1 MRKKFISVLMCS
13 LLAIE
18 CIGCGGASSSSGSSS
33 SSSSSIVSSDTAS
46 LQNKEEKQTE
56 YKDVMKDYDNFNCVN
71 YPCTPVRVYGT
82 VESIQSDKESESYFV
97 KLDGKMFTVEKFS
110 GGLDKVKVGD
120 KVDWR
125 GITSNDNGLV
135 KICLENE
142 VAAKQ
147 EETKKEEVK
156 EETKEVEAYREG
168 MYKVGVDIP
177 AGEYRIFSKNNC
189 YVECAKDS
197 TGTNE
202 SIIFNEN
209 LDYETMYV
217 TLQKGDYFKITN
229 AIMYKAANA
238 PIAKSDEICDGMF
251 KVGVD
256 ELAPGEYKVVR
267 TGENSYIEVSKD
279 SRHLPSG
286 IIMNDIL
293 TTDSYITLSKGQ
305 YVTLKGCK
313 LIK

>member
-1 MRKKFISVLMCS
+1 MRKKIISVLMCS

-46 LQNKEEKQTE
+46 SQNKEEKQIE
-56 YKDVMKDYDNFNCVN
+56 YRDVMKDYDNFNIAN

-135 KICLENE
+135 KIYLENE

-147 EETKKEEVK
+147 EETKKEEK
-156 EETKEVEAYREG
+156 K
-168 MYKVGVDIP
+168 DIP
-177 AGEYRIFSKNNC
+177 
-189 YVECAKDS
+189 
-197 TGTNE
+197 T
-202 SIIFNEN
+202 
-209 LDYETMYV
+209 
-217 TLQKGDYFKITN
+217 
-229 AIMYKAANA
+229 
-238 PIAKSDEICDGMF
+238 
-251 KVGVD
+251 
-256 ELAPGEYKVVR
+256 EYKSAL
-267 TGENSYIEVSKD
+267 TKAKLYADNMNMSKQSIYEQLTSEYGEKFSAEAAQYAIDNLQVDYKQNALKKAQSYQESMSMSPRAIYDQLVSEYGEKF
-279 SRHLPSG
+279 
-286 IIMNDIL
+286 
-293 TTDSYITLSKGQ
+293 TAEEAQ
-305 YVTLKGCK
+305 YAIDNLK
-313 LIK
+313 

>member
-1 MRKKFISVLMCS
+1 MNEEDFYKKYNKKKRFNFNLQGKWIATFLIVVIL
-13 LLAIE
+13 I
-18 CIGCGGASSSSGSSS
+18 CIGINYTGRNKEKDTKASSVSTTSEYSYTDSSS
-33 SSSSSIVSSDTAS
+33 KTNNAIKSE
-46 LQNKEEKQTE
+46 NKTDNITKTE
-56 YKDVMKDYDNFNCVN
+56 DNANKA
-71 YPCTPVRVYGT
+71 TET
-82 VESIQSDKESESYFV
+82 
-97 KLDGKMFTVEKFS
+97 
-110 GGLDKVKVGD
+110 
-120 KVDWR
+120 
-125 GITSNDNGLV
+125 
-135 KICLENE
+135 
-142 VAAKQ
+142 
-147 EETKKEEVK
+147 ETKKEQIAFTDGV
-156 EETKEVEAYREG
+156 
-168 MYKVGVDIP
+168 YKVGVDIE
-177 AGEYRIFSKNNC
+177 AGEYKIFSRSNC

-197 TGTNE
+197 TGTIE

-238 PIAKSDEICDGMF
+238 PIAKSDEIYDGMF

>member
-13 LLAIE
+13 LLIVG

-189 YVECAKDS
+189 YVECSKDS
-197 TGTNE
+197 TSALE

-209 LDYETMYV
+209 LYYENMYV
-217 TLQKGDYFKITN
+217 TLKDGEYFTMTSG
-229 AIMYKAANA
+229 IMYKLKYA
-238 PIAKSDEICDGMF
+238 PKLDDDEIEDGMY

-256 ELAPGEYKVVR
+256 IEPGEYKVVL
-267 TGENSYIEVSKD
+267 TKSNGYYEVSTD
-279 SRHLPSG
+279 SRHQTESIVTNG
-286 IIMNDIL
+286 NI
-293 TTDSYITLSKGQ
+293 TTDVYITIQDGQYITLKN
-305 YVTLKGCK
+305 CK
-313 LIK
+313 LQK